1 MNKKNIGSYYT
12 PLNLAK
18 FIADYCLSQI
28 DKPNISILE
37 PSVGDGN
44 FVEAIN
50 EIQSIN
56 NFNKITLSLVEREKE
71 ELKKAK
77 NKNTNSSIKA

>member
-1 MNKKNIGSYYT
+1 MQDKKSIGSYYT

-28 DKPNISILE
+28 DKLNISVLE

-44 FVEAIN
+44 FVQAIN
-50 EIQSIN
+50 EIEALN
-56 NFNKITLSLVEREKE
+56 NFNR
-71 ELKKAK
+71 
-77 NKNTNSSIKA
+77 IKLIFFAH

>member
-1 MNKKNIGSYYT
+1 MNKKETGSYYT

-28 DKPNISILE
+28 DKLNISVLE

-44 FVEAIN
+44 FVQAIN
-50 EIQSIN
+50 EIETLN
-56 NFNKITLSLVEREKE
+56 NFNRINLTIVEREKE
-71 ELKKAK
+71 ELEKQR
-77 NKNTNSSIKA
+77 IRILLIL